1 MKNKL
6 KRKNLRIED
15 ASFFF
20 ILFSFFFLSRD
31 ETKKEILKNFFFP
44 FEKNLSF
51 LSIFHSDWKLVV
63 GLVSPKKKRENTD
76 RDRNA
81 DKIGNSW
88 R

>member
-20 ILFSFFFLSRD
+20 ILFSFFFSL
-31 ETKKEILKNFFFP
+31 EEFFFSLRKKSFIP
-44 FEKNLSF
+44 FHFPFRLETRGGTGF
-51 LSIFHSDWKLVV
+51 AE
-63 GLVSPKKKRENTD
+63 KKKRENTD